1 MQVSLSH
8 AEVQAAVVALLA
20 KRGVLVDGQ
29 DIAVSFSMGRKN
41 SSLMATVVIED
52 PEVKTLPAAVSQE
65 AIPEEVAAPAASVTL
80 ASEEAPKA
88 DPEPA
93 NDPVPNAETLAAMQ
107 ESEERGSPFQASATE
122 TPKSLFGN

>member
-65 AIPEEVAAPAASVTL
+65 PVPDEVAAPAASVTL

-88 DPEPA
+88 EPEPA
-93 NDPVPNAETLAAMQ
+93 TYPGPNPESPVAMP
-107 ESEERGSPFQASATE
+107 ESEEPGTPFQAPASEA
-122 TPKSLFGN
+122 PKSLFGS

>member
-52 PEVKTLPAAVSQE
+52 PEVKTLPAAVAQE
-65 AIPEEVAAPAASVTL
+65 PVPEDVAAPAASVTP

-88 DPEPA
+88 EPEPA
-93 NDPVPNAETLAAMQ
+93 SNPEPDPNPGTEAPVVD
-107 ESEERGSPFQASATE
+107 SPFQASASE
-122 TPKSLFGN
+122 TPKSLFGS